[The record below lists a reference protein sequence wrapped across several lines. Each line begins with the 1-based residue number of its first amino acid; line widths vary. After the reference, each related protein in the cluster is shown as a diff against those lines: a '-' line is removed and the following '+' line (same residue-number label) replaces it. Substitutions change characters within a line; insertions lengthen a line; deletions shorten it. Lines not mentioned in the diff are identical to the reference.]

1 MKLSSTV
8 SVIILSGIISD
19 LLRSRGSDIIQA
31 QGIAMQGMMRALT
44 GGTPVVDTR
53 SSAERFHE
61 KALTEIGEY
70 WRGFGTEWN
79 TDEV

>member
-1 MKLSSTV
+1 
-8 SVIILSGIISD
+8 
-19 LLRSRGSDIIQA
+19 
-31 QGIAMQGMMRALT
+31 MQGMMRALT